1 MIYMPI
7 NHGVVH
13 LLTSFIDHITTILY
27 PIASPY
33 FIMFRW
39 LYKYTMLTFVN
50 KGAGLY
56 SMFTPGNKVHVVREM
71 HQNRCGGFLAE
82 KRVAQLIFETR
93 LCFTY
98 RIFSLSFPVFS
109 ARNIASCPQ
118 EKLPFYECLKKAAS
132 GATFAH
138 LDRPQE
144 KHSLQQSETIKQ
156 IKTISCF
163 ILLVYSF
170 LIFNIYLSIMFLFL
184 IAAKFIKSRGD
195 LNFSVFF
202 CICLMKNR

>member
-33 FIMFRW
+33 FIMCRW

-82 KRVAQLIFETR
+82 KRVAQLISRHGFVLLIAFFLLVFQSFQPETLPAAHKKIYHSMSVYKR
-93 LCFTY
+93 
-98 RIFSLSFPVFS
+98 P
-109 ARNIASCPQ
+109 PQ
-118 EKLPFYECLKKAAS
+118 APLLHIWIVLKK
-132 GATFAH
+132 
-138 LDRPQE
+138 
-144 KHSLQQSETIKQ
+144 
-156 IKTISCF
+156 
-163 ILLVYSF
+163 
-170 LIFNIYLSIMFLFL
+170 NIHCINL
-184 IAAKFIKSRGD
+184 KP
-195 LNFSVFF
+195 LN
-202 CICLMKNR
+202 K

>member
-1 MIYMPI
+1 MVANWCTANIIHCIWLLKYQHSPARSIRSFWNDSPNPNHNLRWRKQVTSLKFSQILYLPAYPHIPWYMPI

-82 KRVAQLIFETR
+82 KRVAQLISRHGFV
-93 LCFTY
+93 L
-98 RIFSLSFPVFS
+98 L
-109 ARNIASCPQ
+109 IA
-118 EKLPFYECLKKAAS
+118 F
-132 GATFAH
+132 F
-138 LDRPQE
+138 
-144 KHSLQQSETIKQ
+144 
-156 IKTISCF
+156 
-163 ILLVYSF
+163 LLVFQSF
-170 LIFNIYLSIMFLFL
+170 QPETLP
-184 IAAKFIKSRGD
+184 AAHKKNYHSM
-195 LNFSVFF
+195 SV
-202 CICLMKNR
+202 

>member
-1 MIYMPI
+1 M
-7 NHGVVH
+7 
-13 LLTSFIDHITTILY
+13 
-27 PIASPY
+27 
-33 FIMFRW
+33 W
-39 LYKYTMLTFVN
+39 
-50 KGAGLY
+50 
-56 SMFTPGNKVHVVREM
+56 
-71 HQNRCGGFLAE
+71 GFLGWE
-82 KRVAQLIFETR
+82 KGCAIDFETR

-144 KHSLQQSETIKQ
+144 KHSLHQSETIKQ

-202 CICLMKNR
+202 LHLFDVKPIIQCVFLNNKYW

>member
-1 MIYMPI
+1 
-7 NHGVVH
+7 
-13 LLTSFIDHITTILY
+13 
-27 PIASPY
+27 
-33 FIMFRW
+33 
-39 LYKYTMLTFVN
+39 
-50 KGAGLY
+50 
-56 SMFTPGNKVHVVREM
+56 MFTPGNKVHVVREM

-82 KRVAQLIFETR
+82 KRVAQLISRHGFVLLIAFFLLVFQSFQPET
-93 LCFTY
+93 L
-98 RIFSLSFPVFS
+98 P
-109 ARNIASCPQ
+109 AAHKK
-118 EKLPFYECLKKAAS
+118 KLPFYECFKKAAS

-144 KHSLQQSETIKQ
+144 KHSLHQSETIKQ

-202 CICLMKNR
+202 AFVWWKTDNSMCFFWTINPGRLYFFPRGFFTKHWL